1 MKVYHTI
8 LFDAPGGTPIDA
20 DIPVKLMGAFGLSY
34 NPVDGAAYVLG
45 TRFFVP
51 VDNPGTPERSVK
63 LSAILAVQ
71 RMAAEETSRWKT
83 QKAVREAL
91 GIIDRG

>member
-8 LFDAPGGTPIDA
+8 SFDAPNGTAIDA
-20 DIPVKLMGAFGLSY
+20 NIPVKLVGAFGLSY
-34 NPVDGAAYVLG
+34 NPVDGAAYVTG

-51 VDNPGTPERSVK
+51 VDNPGTPDRSVK
-63 LSAILAVQ
+63 LSAIVAVQ
-71 RMAAEETSRWKT
+71 RMAAGETAKWAT
-83 QKAVREAL
+83 QKAMREAL